1 MKITCGNCGAK
12 YSIADEKVRGK
23 VFKIRCKKC
32 SESIVVRGD
41 ELPPVAAAAAPSQP
55 PEAETKVFDY
65 SGYKGADEALWHVVA
80 SSGEQMGPYSI
91 NQLGEFIGA
100 GSIDYETFIWREG
113 FADWQPLQS
122 VEEVMSVLNP
132 PAATSAPAPA
142 PEAPAAGGGLF
153 DAAPAAAP
161 AAGGGLFD
169 AAPAAAPAAGGGL
182 FDAAPAAAPA
192 AGGGLFDTGP
202 DEQRASL
209 FDTGPAVPATGG
221 GLFDAAPAAA
231 ASGNLFDAA
240 PAISGDIFSSASA
253 DAAATQGGEALFGD
267 ADFSGGGD
275 LFAGSGDSGDSGGI
289 FASTEAPSAF
299 GRGATADASPMTGAR
314 NENSV
319 LFSLANLQALAS
331 GGSSGGAVDADLPSI
346 GGFKPGEEAS
356 GLIDIR
362 AMASTLAAEAQKA
375 SDVDDMLSI
384 GGGGFTSSLGAPILA
399 ATPQSGLSMGA
410 KIGIGAGVVL
420 LLAALVVLGVVLNT
434 KEDTSAYDEQIAELM
449 KQIEQMKVGNASPEQ
464 IAAMQAQ
471 LAKTQADKEKAVAD
485 KTASGAAAGKES
497 DAADKAAD
505 DKEAAKKKTTTTTA
519 AAGTATKKTDDA
531 SQPKAPAAT
540 APAATK
546 KTGSTSALDSLL
558 APAKKPDP
566 KPQAAAPAA
575 EGLTRAQVSSGM
587 NAVKPSVER
596 CGAGKSGSFK
606 VRATIDP
613 SGRVTNAQEIGDFA
627 GTPAGTCA
635 ANAVKRA
642 RFPASSK
649 SLTVTYPFKLP

>member
-169 AAPAAAPAAGGGL
+169 
-182 FDAAPAAAPA
+182 
-192 AGGGLFDTGP
+192 TGP

-253 DAAATQGGEALFGD
+253 DAAASQGGEALFGD

-275 LFAGSGDSGDSGGI
+275 LFAGSGGSGDSGGI

-331 GGSSGGAVDADLPSI
+331 GGSPGGAVDADLPSI

-399 ATPQSGLSMGA
+399 ATPQSGLSTGA

-497 DAADKAAD
+497 DAADKAAN

-531 SQPKAPAAT
+531 SQPKAPATT

-558 APAKKPDP
+558 APAKKPVP

-596 CGAGKSGSFK
+596 CGAGKSGRFK